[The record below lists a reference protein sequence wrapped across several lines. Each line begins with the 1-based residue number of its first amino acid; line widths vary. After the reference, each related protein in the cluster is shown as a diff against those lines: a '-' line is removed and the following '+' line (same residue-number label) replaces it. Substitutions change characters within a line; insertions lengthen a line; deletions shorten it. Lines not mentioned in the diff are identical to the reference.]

1 MNEKK
6 EQQPVELTEEQNK
19 DVTGGFT
26 PIAFGS
32 KPSVLSG
39 LDEHDE
45 QILNALRPK
54 SESTSL

>member
-6 EQQPVELTEEQNK
+6 EQQPIELTEEQNE

-26 PIAFGS
+26 PIASGI
-32 KPSVLSG
+32 KPGILSG

-45 QILNALRPK
+45 QILNASGPK
-54 SESTSL
+54 NNSSFL